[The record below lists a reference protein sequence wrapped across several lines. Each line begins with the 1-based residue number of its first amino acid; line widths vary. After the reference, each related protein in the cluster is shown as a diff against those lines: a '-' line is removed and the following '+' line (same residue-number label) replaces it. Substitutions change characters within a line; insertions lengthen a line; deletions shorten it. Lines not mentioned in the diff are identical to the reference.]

1 MRLVVKK
8 SVNKTAA
15 SVALLLCSVALCAV
29 CSLLSAGGI
38 ILFPLLCAILGAL
51 YVIDPTPYKTL
62 SISAALACVVSDV
75 LFSVLMWH
83 SFYFPAITAALAAL
97 ILWGCLRL
105 SCRKSVCVAA
115 LTFILSL
122 AIILFILIFA
132 FDQIGI
138 VDFKGAVWFYKNSLA
153 DFESGM
159 KDTYLDLVGPD
170 GLTAEQAMI
179 FNQTVAESIAL
190 LSKTFVSMVLICA
203 FLLVGVMFKLFSA
216 IMRLLCEENES
227 FLLWRFV
234 PGGALAIFY
243 LAIFVL
249 SMLVGYGDTVA
260 VAIQNLNG
268 IFTYVFAYIGL
279 MLFYG
284 MLRMRWENPAVA
296 IVLIILL
303 MMLLSSIA
311 IQILAIV
318 GAITVIIVNKKSGDK
333 TLENDKHN

>member
-1 MRLVVKK
+1 MRLEVKK

-15 SVALLLCSVALCAV
+15 SVILLLCAVVVCAV

-51 YVIDPTPYKTL
+51 LTVDPTPARAL
-62 SISAALACVVSDV
+62 SIGAGCACIVSDV
-75 LFSVLMWH
+75 LFSALLWK
-83 SFYFPAITAALAAL
+83 SFYFPAITAAVAAVILFASVRLA
-97 ILWGCLRL
+97 R
-105 SCRKSVCVAA
+105 RKSVCAA
-115 LTFILSL
+115 ILTVILAL

-138 VDFKGAVWFYKNSLA
+138 VDFKGAVWYYKNILA
-153 DFESGM
+153 DTEHRMREVYQGM
-159 KDTYLDLVGPD
+159 VGQD
-170 GLTAEQAMI
+170 GLTAEDILLAE
-179 FNQTVAESIAL
+179 QTLSESVALI
-190 LSKTFVSMVLICA
+190 SKMFVSAVLIIA
-203 FLLVGVMFKLFSA
+203 FLLVGIMFKIFFA

-260 VAIQNLNG
+260 VAIQNMSS

-284 MLRMRWENPAVA
+284 LLRMRWANPVVAV
-296 IVLIILL
+296 VVIIIL

-311 IQILAIV
+311 ITALAVV
-318 GAITVIIVNKKSGDK
+318 GAITVIVVNKKNGS
-333 TLENDKHN
+333 LPHENDEIN